1 MTVRMARRVLHLH
14 PSAGQGRDGV
24 EDEGSPPEARRADTA
39 DAVTP
44 AADDASTADAV
55 ASPPAAEVPPVVGAA
70 VAETTAVAE
79 TAAAAETAAIVD
91 AARPRARRTRGK
103 RVATRRARPTERDP
117 FSERLRA
124 LEREIEEALAGVGPA
139 VDHGVVTAARD
150 AAEELLAVY
159 ADLARAFR
167 RGGGGEVLIRLRM
180 IGTADRVDDFGHD
193 AAFAARVAP
202 ILEFLYDRWWRV
214 ELVGAEHVPVSGR
227 VLLVGNHSGGFF
239 PYDGLM
245 IAHGLRTR
253 RPGGG
258 REVRPLVEDFA
269 YHFPGV
275 GPLLARL
282 GAVRA
287 SADNAERLLAR
298 EHAIAVFPEGAKGV
312 GKYYRERY
320 RLQRFARGG
329 FVTLALRTGA
339 PLVPVA
345 IIGGE
350 EIHPVIAK
358 WNWVAR
364 ILNVPYFPVTPTFP
378 WLGLL
383 GLVPLPTKWRIVFGA
398 PLDLA
403 AEHGRAAADDDVL
416 VTRLKERV
424 RERVQRMIVEA
435 LRTRDS
441 VFAG

>member
-1 MTVRMARRVLHLH
+1 VPLRMARRVLHLR
-14 PSAGQGRDGV
+14 PQGGRRPDGA
-24 EDEGSPPEARRADTA
+24 EGEARREGG
-39 DAVTP
+39 
-44 AADDASTADAV
+44 ADDATDAV
-55 ASPPAAEVPPVVGAA
+55 AEAAGDEATTVDAASPPAAPVDDATSARATKVP
-70 VAETTAVAE
+70 
-79 TAAAAETAAIVD
+79 
-91 AARPRARRTRGK
+91 RPKRRKPRRTPDP
-103 RVATRRARPTERDP
+103 AADP
-117 FSERLRA
+117 FTERLRA
-124 LEREIEEALAGVGPA
+124 LEREIDEVLAGVGTPSER
-139 VDHGVVTAARD
+139 GVVTVTRD
-150 AAEELLAVY
+150 AAEELLAFY

-167 RGGGGEVLIRLRM
+167 RGGVGEMIIRLRM
-180 IGTADRVDDFGHD
+180 IGTADHVDDFGYD
-193 AAFAARVAP
+193 AAFVARVAP
-202 ILEFLYDRWWRV
+202 VLEFLYDQWWRV
-214 ELVGAEHVPVSGR
+214 ELSGAEHVPATGR
-227 VLLVGNHSGGFF
+227 VLLVANHSGGFF

-245 IAHGLRTR
+245 MAHGLRTR
-253 RPGGG
+253 RG
-258 REVRPLVEDFA
+258 REVRPLIEDFA
-269 YHFPGV
+269 YHFPGI

-287 SADNAERLLAR
+287 SAENAARLLAR

-339 PLVPVA
+339 PLVPVT

-358 WNWVAR
+358 WQWLAR
-364 ILNVPYFPVTPTFP
+364 ILKVPYFPVTPTFP

-403 AEHGRAAADDDVL
+403 AEHGRDAADDDLL
-416 VTRLKERV
+416 VNRLKERV
-424 RERVQRMIVEA
+424 REHIQRMIVDA

>member
-1 MTVRMARRVLHLH
+1 MLHLRPQARRR
-14 PSAGQGRDGV
+14 PDGA
-24 EDEGSPPEARRADTA
+24 EGEAPREGGAEKATDAVAKAVGDGATTA
-39 DAVTP
+39 DAASSPPVDGATRAREAKASRPKRRAPRVTRDP
-44 AADDASTADAV
+44 AAD
-55 ASPPAAEVPPVVGAA
+55 
-70 VAETTAVAE
+70 
-79 TAAAAETAAIVD
+79 
-91 AARPRARRTRGK
+91 
-103 RVATRRARPTERDP
+103 P
-117 FSERLRA
+117 FTERLRA
-124 LEREIEEALAGVGPA
+124 LEREIDEVLAGVGPSA
-139 VDHGVVTAARD
+139 ERGVVTVTRD
-150 AAEELLAVY
+150 AAEELLAFY

-167 RGGGGEVLIRLRM
+167 RGGVGEVIIRLRM
-180 IGTADRVDDFGHD
+180 IGTADHVDDFGYD

-202 ILEFLYDRWWRV
+202 VLEFLYDQWWRV
-214 ELVGAEHVPVSGR
+214 ELSGAEHVPTKGR

-239 PYDGLM
+239 PYDGLIM
-245 IAHGLRTR
+245 AHGLRTR
-253 RPGGG
+253 HG
-258 REVRPLVEDFA
+258 REVRPLIEDFA
-269 YHFPGV
+269 YHFPGI

-287 SADNAERLLAR
+287 SAENAARLLAR

-339 PLVPVA
+339 PLVPVT

-358 WNWVAR
+358 WQGLAR
-364 ILNVPYFPVTPTFP
+364 ILRVPYFPVTPTFP

-403 AEHGRAAADDDVL
+403 AEHGRDAADDDLL
-416 VTRLKERV
+416 VNRLKERV
-424 RERVQRMIVEA
+424 REHIQRMIVEA

>member
-1 MTVRMARRVLHLH
+1 MVRRVLHLR
-14 PSAGQGRDGV
+14 PGV
-24 EDEGSPPEARRADTA
+24 ERGRGGASSDSERARGADVTAPPVDEARAEDVEGTAPEPLTEAPAPSRKRARH
-39 DAVTP
+39 
-44 AADDASTADAV
+44 SR
-55 ASPPAAEVPPVVGAA
+55 PPAARSAGAPSPRVRA
-70 VAETTAVAE
+70 PAG
-79 TAAAAETAAIVD
+79 D
-91 AARPRARRTRGK
+91 A
-103 RVATRRARPTERDP
+103 
-117 FSERLRA
+117 FSERLRE
-124 LEREIEEALAGVGPA
+124 LEREIEDALAGAGSTA
-139 VDHGVVTAARD
+139 EHGVVNAARD
-150 AAEELLAVY
+150 AAEELLGLY

-167 RGGGGEVLIRLRM
+167 RGGVGEVFIRLRM
-180 IGTADRVDDFGHD
+180 IGTADRVDDFGYD
-193 AAFAARVAP
+193 AAFARRVAP
-202 ILEFLYDRWWRV
+202 LLEFLYDRWWRV
-214 ELVGAEHVPVSGR
+214 ELVGAEQVPALGR

-245 IAHGLRTR
+245 LAHALAAH

-287 SADNAERLLAR
+287 SADNAERLLTR
-298 EHAIAVFPEGAKGV
+298 EHAIAVFPEGAKGG

-358 WNWVAR
+358 WGWMAR
-364 ILNVPYFPVTPTFP
+364 MLKMPYFPVTPTFP
-378 WLGLL
+378 WFGLL
-383 GLVPLPTKWRIVFGA
+383 GFVPLPTKWKIVVGP

-403 AEHGRAAADDDVL
+403 AEYGRDAADDDLL
-416 VTRLKERV
+416 VNRLKERV
-424 RERVQRMIVEA
+424 RERIQRMIVEA